1 VDIISPG
8 LTLCPYLYSPK
19 RRLMAGRVISVIAII
34 GIVYLSR
41 LAILHGIDGVAL
53 SSCATALGVIA
64 GFYFKDK
71 KRRR

>member
-1 VDIISPG
+1 
-8 LTLCPYLYSPK
+8 
-19 RRLMAGRVISVIAII
+19 MAGRVISVIAII